1 MALFQWGQGWEP
13 FGDLERH
20 VEQMLATM
28 RQSLPT
34 LRVQRAYP
42 PLNLA
47 ELEQEYLLT
56 AKVPGMS
63 PAQLDLTVSEG
74 MHTLRG
80 ERGRPEGVRDDEF
93 RRHERYW
100 GRWER
105 SVALP
110 ERVVLDRITAE
121 VSDGL
126 LVVHLPKAIEGRARQ
141 IVVSTGEPLGD
152 ESRTLSA
159 ALAAVESDAG
169 GLATGRATFG
179 AGGVES

>member
-34 LRVQRAYP
+34 LRVHRAYP

-74 MHTLRG
+74 MLTLRG
-80 ERGRPEGVRDDEF
+80 DRGRPEGVRDDEF

-126 LVVHLPKAIEGRARQ
+126 LVVHLPKAIESRARQ
-141 IVVSTGEPLGD
+141 IVVATGEAPSSQSPSQSL
-152 ESRTLSA
+152 ELSA
-159 ALAAVESDAG
+159 ERAEGQAERGLPNQPAG
-169 GLATGRATFG
+169 GLDR
-179 AGGVES
+179 